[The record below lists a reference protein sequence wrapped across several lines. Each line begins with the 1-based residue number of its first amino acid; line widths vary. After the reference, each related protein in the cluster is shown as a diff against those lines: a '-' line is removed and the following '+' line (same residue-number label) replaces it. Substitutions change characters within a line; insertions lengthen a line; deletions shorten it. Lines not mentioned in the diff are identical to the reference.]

1 MDYRQAKLFII
12 DKLRKDLSS
21 QLHYHSLRHTLDVW
35 RVAGQLCRRE
45 GVSRRDTVLVKTAA
59 LFHDAGFV
67 HNKHIGHE
75 HEGCLIAQ
83 AELPKFGYAE
93 ADIKTICNMIM
104 ATKIPQSPAN
114 LLEEILCDADLDY
127 LGRSDFYMIG
137 KMLFDELQA
146 YHLIGDEQA
155 WNRLQVGFLGGHR
168 FHTRT
173 NAREREPVKREHLM
187 KLSNIIAQY

>member
-1 MDYRQAKLFII
+1 VEYRQAKLFII
-12 DKLRKDLSS
+12 EKLRGELSPR
-21 QLHYHSLRHTLDVW
+21 LHYHSLRHTLDVW
-35 RVAGQLCRRE
+35 RVAGQLCQRE

-67 HNKHIGHE
+67 HNRHIGHE

-83 AELPKFGYAE
+83 AELPRFGYSE
-93 ADIKTICNMIM
+93 ADIASICKMIM
-104 ATKIPQSPAN
+104 ATKIPQSPTT

-127 LGRSDFYMIG
+127 LGRTDFPVIG
-137 KMLFDELQA
+137 QTLFKELQA
-146 YHLIGDEQA
+146 YQLIGDEQA

-173 NAREREPVKREHLM
+173 NAREREPLKREHLI
-187 KLSNIIAQY
+187 KLSNLIAQY